1 MFDYVLYVIKFL
13 TFVIGIGT
21 YIFQWAS
28 LMYEI
33 IEGEVKN
40 KKEIIWKV
48 IPFGFLILVVWKWQ
62 ELSKKEFVYEA
73 EVVNKEEV
81 GVVNTEKKE
90 ERKCLKNI

>member
-1 MFDYVLYVIKFL
+1 MFNSVLDVIKFL

-48 IPFGFLILVVWKWQ
+48 IPFGFLMLVVWKWQ
-62 ELSKKEFVYEA
+62 ELSKEEFVYEA
-73 EVVNKEEV
+73 EVVNNEAEVANQEE
-81 GVVNTEKKE
+81 KE

>member
-1 MFDYVLYVIKFL
+1 MFDSVLWIIKFF
-13 TFVIGIGT
+13 TFTIGIGT

-33 IEGEVKN
+33 IEGEVKS
-40 KKEIIWKV
+40 KKDIIWKV

-73 EVVNKEEV
+73 EVVNENNGGEE
-81 GVVNTEKKE
+81 
-90 ERKCLKNI
+90 KCLKNI

>member
-1 MFDYVLYVIKFL
+1 MFDNALEVVKFF
-13 TFVIGIGT
+13 TFAIGFGT
-21 YIFQWAS
+21 YILQWAS

-33 IEGEVKN
+33 IEGEVKS
-40 KKEIIWKV
+40 KKEIVWKI

-73 EVVNKEEV
+73 EVVNTEE
-81 GVVNTEKKE
+81 KE

>member
-1 MFDYVLYVIKFL
+1 MFNSVLDVIKFL

-33 IEGEVKN
+33 I
-40 KKEIIWKV
+40 WKV
-48 IPFGFLILVVWKWQ
+48 IPFGFLMLVVWKWQ
-62 ELSKKEFVYEA
+62 ELSKEEFVYEA
-73 EVVNKEEV
+73 EVVNNEAEVANQEE
-81 GVVNTEKKE
+81 KE